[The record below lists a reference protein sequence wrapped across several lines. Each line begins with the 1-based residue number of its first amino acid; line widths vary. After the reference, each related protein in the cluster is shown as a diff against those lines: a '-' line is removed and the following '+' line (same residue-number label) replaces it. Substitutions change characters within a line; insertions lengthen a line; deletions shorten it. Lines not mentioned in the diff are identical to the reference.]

1 MAHTEKSEE
10 SFFDQLVRFLTGPK
24 KALDKAANPVPSAA
38 PGGDVMPVTGSY
50 DETRKSV
57 ERAMQAKKLQD
68 AAEAMKKPKKDPLA
82 EALAMP
88 KKKVK

>member
-1 MAHTEKSEE
+1 MAHNEKAEE
-10 SFFDQLVRFLTGPK
+10 SFIDQLIKFFSAPK
-24 KALDKAANPVPSAA
+24 KALDKAANPVPAAA

-50 DETRKSV
+50 DETRKSI
-57 ERAMQAKKLQD
+57 ERAMQAKKMQE